1 MKNKY
6 LSPHFTYNEF
16 VISQTAIRKGI
27 DNTPTPEILARMA
40 TLCVE
45 LMEKVRAL
53 KGFPI
58 SVSSGYRC
66 DRLNRA
72 VGGSGTSQHRLG
84 EACDFVIN
92 GLTVEEAYQLIK
104 NSGIEF
110 DQLIQ
115 EFDSWIHI
123 SFRKGKNRR
132 ICTRATTGE
141 RRTIYTPDL

>member
-1 MKNKY
+1 MTQRY

-16 VISQTAIRKGI
+16 VVSQTAIRKGI
-27 DNTPTPEILARMA
+27 DNTPTPEILARMT

-66 DRLNRA
+66 DLLNRA

-84 EACDFVIN
+84 EACDFVIH

-104 NSGIEF
+104 NSGLEF

-123 SFRKGKNRR
+123 SFRKGRNRR
-132 ICTRATTGE
+132 ICSRATRGTN
-141 RRTIYTPDL
+141 RTIYTPDV